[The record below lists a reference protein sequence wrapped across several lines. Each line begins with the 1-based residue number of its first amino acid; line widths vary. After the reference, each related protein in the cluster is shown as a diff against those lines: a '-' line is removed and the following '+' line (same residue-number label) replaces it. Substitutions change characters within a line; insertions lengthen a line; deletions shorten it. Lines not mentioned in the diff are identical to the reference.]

1 MRINL
6 LGSVGVIRYSNEIYL
21 NVKRLAGPKA
31 LINQSMYSTMP
42 FLGAGLA
49 FPLKASFKNFKNYDI
64 VHNLPGYPLFYFKNK
79 DTSMVTTVHEF
90 QSVLYPELNKIQEIG
105 FKDKI
110 WTNLVS
116 ILGIRS
122 AIASD
127 IIVVNSIQTKQ
138 EAISIGIPKEKVYL
152 TELGV
157 DSRFLKA
164 PNNPKKGKKLFKIG
178 FIGTL
183 SPRKNV
189 LFLISAFKKIPD
201 KDIRLEL
208 WGKSIY
214 PSKVITDAIG
224 SDRRITWKGFAPE
237 SKFIDIYDSFDVFAY
252 PSLYEGFGLPIL
264 EAKTRG
270 LPVILYKNGKIS
282 PEVRQDCF
290 RVKDEDDF
298 IDKIIELKLKGYNE
312 KMQSR
317 AVKNAS
323 KFTWERTAMKT
334 LEAYNS
340 LV

>member
-1 MRINL
+1 MRIKL

-21 NVKRLAGPKA
+21 NVKRLAGSKA
-31 LINQSMYSTMP
+31 SVSQSMYSSMP

-49 FPLKASFKNFKNYDI
+49 FPIKASFKNFKNYDV
-64 VHNLPGYPLFYFKNK
+64 VHNLPGYPLFFIKNK
-79 DTSMVTTVHEF
+79 NTSIVTTVHEF
-90 QSVLYPELNKIQEIG
+90 QSVLYPELNKIQEIN

-116 ILGIRS
+116 KLGIMT
-122 AIASD
+122 ATASD
-127 IIVVNSIQTKQ
+127 LIITNSMQTQK

-157 DSRFLKA
+157 DSRFINT
-164 PNNPKKGKKLFKIG
+164 PIHSKKSRKTFKIG

-189 LFLISAFKKIPD
+189 LFLINAFKKIPD

-214 PSKVITDAIG
+214 PSKVIYDAIG
-224 SDRRITWKGFAPE
+224 YDRRITWKGFAPE

-264 EAKTRG
+264 EAKARG

-282 PEVRQDCF
+282 PEVGQDCF
-290 RVKDEDDF
+290 RVKDQGEF

-317 AVKNAS
+317 AVRNAR

-334 LEAYNS
+334 IEAYNS
-340 LV
+340 IV

>member
-1 MRINL
+1 MKIIL
-6 LGSVGVIRYSNEIYL
+6 IGTTGAIRYSIELYKNLEKISNNKLNIQQYL
-21 NVKRLAGPKA
+21 CTGMP
-31 LINQSMYSTMP
+31 LIGS
-42 FLGAGLA
+42 GLS
-49 FPLKASFKNFKNYDI
+49 FPIKTLFKNFNKYEI
-64 VHNLPGYPLFYFKNK
+64 IHNLASYPFFPIFKNGIII
-79 DTSMVTTVHEF
+79 TTIHEF
-90 QSVLYPELNKIQEIG
+90 QNILYPELNLIQEISI
-105 FKDKI
+105 KDKL
-110 WTNLVS
+110 WDKLVVKP
-116 ILGIRS
+116 GITS
-122 AIASD
+122 AYSSD
-127 IIVVNSIQTKQ
+127 LVLANSIQTKQ

-298 IDKIIELKLKGYNE
+298 IDKVIELKLKGYNE